1 MKITSTLRK
10 SERFVKL
17 YRYYVD
23 GNEVWFNF
31 RDICN
36 FLGKTSD
43 AHLDKI
49 FKALPD
55 HNKMIFEDYMDEDG
69 WIKDRP
75 YRAQFINKAAFNEF
89 KIQEHERLRF
99 LDNDIEYLLFELG
112 YKYEQNSYDCKH
124 LIGSLK
130 SELSK
135 KESDI
140 NKIKD
145 YTNKLFETP
154 ELQTIINNKY
164 YDKEIRDYID
174 WLESEEEMFIAHR
187 NENNI
192 NIWTG
197 TSYDEA
203 LDCINKFLEK

>member
-1 MKITSTLRK
+1 MKITSTLRMN
-10 SERFVKL
+10 ERFVKL

-23 GNEVWFNF
+23 GNEIWFNYD
-31 RDICN
+31 DICK
-36 FLGKTSD
+36 FLGKESSHYTVNYF
-43 AHLDKI
+43 I
-49 FKALPD
+49 NIPD
-55 HNKMIFEDYMDEDG
+55 FNKRIFEDYTDENG
-69 WIKDRP
+69 WNKDRP
-75 YRAQFINKAAFNEF
+75 YRANYINKAAFDEF
-89 KIQEHERLRF
+89 KVIELDRIRF
-99 LDNDIEYLLFELG
+99 LSNDIDDLLCELG
-112 YKYEQNSYDCKH
+112 YDSNANSYNCKE
-124 LIGSLK
+124 LIGNLK
-130 SELSK
+130 SELNK